1 MADKNEKLTTKGFL
15 VGLGVLADEK
25 MENKRLELIAAID
38 KQNADRKAKN
48 AEKRAGVDE
57 PIENAIKAVLADG
70 PKFSNE
76 IKVTIDGAEVKTQK
90 IVQVANALVA
100 AGVLTKERAF
110 NEKGNPLNK
119 YALA

>member
-38 KQNADRKAKN
+38 KQNGDRKAKN
-48 AEKRAGVDE
+48 AEKRAGVDA
-57 PIENAIKAVLADG
+57 PIEEAIKATLADG

-90 IVQVANALVA
+90 IVQVANALVK

-119 YALA
+119 YTLA